1 MVAQARIKLAIESSS
16 CYSTPATIRN
26 PSTVASQ
33 KQYENANLQ
42 LATGQ
47 QCR

>member
-1 MVAQARIKLAIESSS
+1 MVAQARIKLPIESSS
-16 CYSTPATIRN
+16 CYSTQGAVRN
-26 PSTVASQ
+26 PSTVAGQ